1 MKVTFERID
10 LVRRRLAR
18 SKSDFAAALGVDRKT
33 LQRIQSGECEVS
45 DDVFKSIIAISG
57 YPREFFYKPAP
68 ELPNPYGISFRSL
81 RSLTARPREAA
92 LAAAALAFELDD
104 WIRHRV
110 ELPNHD
116 LPQMAGMTPRE
127 AAIALRSR
135 WGMGSRPIANMINVL
150 ESHGVR
156 VFSLV
161 EETRHLD
168 AYAFWR
174 NNQPYVFLN
183 TSKTGEH
190 SRFDAAHEL
199 AHLVLHRHS
208 GTSKRDAET
217 EANAFASEFLMPQD
231 DLLAILPRVRTF
243 KELIK
248 AKHRWGVSVSAL
260 IYALHDADI
269 ITDWQQRSYYIELN
283 RNGRTQE
290 PEPCAH
296 ETSQIWAKVLKALWA
311 KGLTISRIA
320 ESIHIPE
327 HEITRLLFNIA
338 GPARAFEGRREGP
351 LQVVNQHKY
360 A

>member
-1 MKVTFERID
+1 MKVTFERVD
-10 LVRRRLAR
+10 LVRRRLAQ

-33 LQRIQSGECEVS
+33 LQRIQSEECEVS
-45 DDVFKSIIAISG
+45 DELFSSILRLSG
-57 YPREFFYKPAP
+57 YPEGFFFQSAP

-104 WIRHRV
+104 WIRDRI
-110 ELPNHD
+110 ELPKHD
-116 LPQMAGMTPRE
+116 LPQMAGMHPRE

-135 WGMGSRPIANMINVL
+135 WSMGSKPIANMINVL

-174 NNQPYVFLN
+174 NDAPYVFLN

-217 EANAFASEFLMPQD
+217 EANTFASEFLIPQD
-231 DLLAILPRVRTF
+231 DLVAALPRVRAF
-243 KELIK
+243 KDIVK
-248 AKHRWGVSVSAL
+248 AKHRWGVSVAAL
-260 IYALHDADI
+260 IYALRSAEV
-269 ITDWQQRSYYIELN
+269 ITEWQQRSYYIELN
-283 RNGRTQE
+283 RNGRENE

-320 ESIHIPE
+320 ENIHIPE
-327 HEITRLLFNIA
+327 HEITKLLFNIA

-351 LQVVNQHKY
+351 LQVVQLPKY